1 MEGWNVE
8 TSGPD
13 APLALLEARSGGG
26 PPFWIEGR
34 FQPSHPGIYRVAL
47 KNGDRLVME
56 REIRI
61 PALQDKPS
69 PGSAV
74 WESDSSWT
82 RPMENL
88 FAAWLERLFLE
99 AEEGDTWAHLQAVL
113 NDSRR
118 NVLYGFLGEQ
128 EDSELLLKP
137 DCADNP
143 FFLRAYF
150 AWKLGLPFGMHRC
163 DRGTDQRAPRC
174 GEWITN
180 QRPRTPGRSE
190 SRVFLAFARTIM
202 NCVHSGSGRTALDD
216 DRSDLYPL
224 PLQRPDLRPGVV
236 FADPYGHTLTL
247 VRWMEQIPNSSGKL
261 LAVDAQPDGTIALKR
276 FWQGNFLFETQNIAS
291 GPGFKAFRPI
301 VLEKD
306 VLRSLSNSEILKHP
320 DYGNFSLEQQNLS
333 PQEFYD
339 RVERLINPEPL
350 EPETAFH
357 ELHEA
362 VFDRLLA
369 RTLAVANGEGYMQAN
384 GFALMPMPSGAGIFQ
399 TTGPWEE
406 FSTPARDMRLLIA
419 LDVLRDFPDR
429 VERAPEAF
437 RIESGK
443 TPAQVRS
450 QLEILHR
457 KWSSEYTFT
466 YLSSNGIERKLCLAD
481 VLDRSEALE
490 MGYNPNDCIEIRWG
504 APPESQEFASCS
516 RHAPPDQQKK
526 MRTYRR
532 WFQERIFPIR

>member
-1 MEGWNVE
+1 MEGWTVE
-8 TSGPD
+8 ASGPD

-26 PPFWIEGR
+26 PPFWIAGR
-34 FQPSHPGIYRVAL
+34 FQPSRPGLYRVAL
-47 KNGDRLVME
+47 KNGDCLVKE

-61 PALQDKPS
+61 PSLDKPS
-69 PGSAV
+69 IGPAA
-74 WESDSSWT
+74 WESESSWT

-88 FAAWLERLFLE
+88 FAAWIERLFLD
-99 AEEGDTWAHLQAVL
+99 AEEGDTWTHLQAVIR
-113 NDSRR
+113 DASR
-118 NVLYGFLGEQ
+118 NILYGFLGEQ
-128 EDSELLLKP
+128 EDSELILKP

-150 AWKLGLPFGMHRC
+150 AWKLRLPFGMHRC
-163 DRGTDQRAPRC
+163 DRGTDQHAPRC

-180 QRPRTPGRSE
+180 QLPRMLEHSE
-190 SRVFLAFARTIM
+190 TRVFQAFSRTIM

-224 PLQRPDLRPGVV
+224 PLQRASLRPGAV
-236 FADPYGHTLTL
+236 FADPYGHTLIL
-247 VRWMEQIPNSSGKL
+247 VRWIEQTPNSSGKL

-276 FWQGNFLFETQNIAS
+276 FWQGNFLFETQNIAG

-301 VLEKD
+301 VLEKAAPQT
-306 VLRSLSNSEILKHP
+306 LSNSEILKNP

-333 PQEFYD
+333 QQEFYD
-339 RVERLINPEPL
+339 RMEKLINPEPL

-369 RTLAVANGEGYMQAN
+369 RALAVANGERYMQAN
-384 GFALMPMPSGAGIFQ
+384 GFALIPMPSGAGIFQ
-399 TTGPWEE
+399 TTGPWED
-406 FSTPARDMRLLIA
+406 FSTPARDMRFLIA
-419 LDVLRDFPDR
+419 LDVLRDFPAR
-429 VERAPEAF
+429 VERTPEAF
-437 RIESGK
+437 RIENRK
-443 TPAQVRS
+443 TPVQVRI

-457 KWSSEYTFT
+457 KWSQEYTFT
-466 YLSSNGIERKLCLAD
+466 YLSSNGIERKLSLAD

-504 APPESQEFASCS
+504 TPPESRELVSCS
-516 RHAPPDQQKK
+516 RRAPLEQQKK
-526 MRTYRR
+526 MSAYRH
-532 WFQERIFPIR
+532 WFRERIFPVR